1 VKNTSQIV
9 MLFAL
14 GNLHRARKKLLVIKE
29 QQDKKKPKAVVRL
42 KAA

>member
-1 VKNTSQIV
+1 

-14 GNLHRARKKLLVIKE
+14 GNLHRVRRRPLEIKE